1 MVPALCAW
9 SKSVRSF
16 VLLPLLLVQVGIY
29 VATGVLSGVM
39 VFYHKLRGN
48 L

>member
-1 MVPALCAW
+1 MLALLAWPKPACAAA
-9 SKSVRSF
+9 
-16 VLLPLLLVQVGIY
+16 LLLLLQVGIY
-29 VATGVLSGVM
+29 AATGVLSGVM